1 MFAEDDQQPE
11 RDPAMPED
19 LLEYL
24 EDRKEQRLKTITVTK
39 KLTAAALSMSLNATG
54 FFLARA
60 LLYIGGSTNLL
71 LAVSL
76 CFAISSTSAFAKL
89 ENFSAN
95 YNGETG
101 LEINGG
107 DKVIS
112 FVSGA
117 GTSVLTTYL
126 ATKDFLYYEETSN
139 NTIVQIEHDIDE
151 IQQPTGWGDPLTWL
165 ASGLIILLILPRFLR
180 RG

>member
-1 MFAEDDQQPE
+1 MFSEEDQSNSRESELPE
-11 RDPAMPED
+11 EI
-19 LLEYL
+19 LEFL
-24 EDRKEQRLKTITVTK
+24 EDRKEQRLKTVAVTQK
-39 KLTAAALSMSLNATG
+39 VTATALSLTLNATG

-60 LLYIGGSTNLL
+60 LLYLGGSTNLL

-76 CFAISSTSAFAKL
+76 CFAFGSTSAFAKL

-101 LEINGG
+101 LDIQGG
-107 DKVIS
+107 DKVITAL
-112 FVSGA
+112 SGF
-117 GTSVLTTYL
+117 GTSALTTYL
-126 ATKDFLYYEETSN
+126 ATKDFLHFEQASN
-139 NTIVQIEHDIDE
+139 QTIVQIEHDIDE
-151 IQQPTGWGDPLTWL
+151 IQQPSGWGDPLTWL